1 MPNHSMHLTGS
12 QLRCSPAA
20 DLGRSRARIA
30 NMWKNNRIIG
40 LALIIPLAVLS
51 VFGCAKKTIIADEAI
66 IRYQKIEIPRYGK
79 SDYERLITSDND
91 EVKYNAICNLIPY
104 APEYARTLEKGPPD
118 ESSQETTAR
127 DVAEY
132 KKAKEV
138 FGSISKELFCKNK
151 SIQAASLIFI
161 TDFSSAYSSK
171 EEVLKLVLDVKTNEV
186 RTQYEQIRALIE
198 LSDSDTAIEKNLI
211 ESFLD
216 SRCWLIRSMTYLLL
230 GNITSDDY
238 HKRLIKEYKNANEEY
253 DRLFIIHSFNN
264 GYGPEVFDL
273 IRNEVLSTN
282 SDRIRGQTIRILKQ
296 HRDNTAVIKW
306 LIHDHKTIGRE
317 LLRAILNEYY
327 SEVASP
333 TGTVFFHQL
342 LRSNQQE
349 LIGLIDQEKFFQVL
363 YDGLKNEASQKD
375 LAELEMS
382 VRDSQHLSRAWVT
395 YIDHRHKERLR
406 EKEQQKREEE
416 LKKTVFPKYNA
427 MLEKF
432 LEDSKKLF
440 ADAGMDQDEIEELTK
455 AIREL
460 LQVLKEEES
469 K

>member
-1 MPNHSMHLTGS
+1 M
-12 QLRCSPAA
+12 
-20 DLGRSRARIA
+20 
-30 NMWKNNRIIG
+30 
-40 LALIIPLAVLS
+40 
-51 VFGCAKKTIIADEAI
+51 
-66 IRYQKIEIPRYGK
+66 
-79 SDYERLITSDND
+79 
-91 EVKYNAICNLIPY
+91 
-104 APEYARTLEKGPPD
+104 
-118 ESSQETTAR
+118 
-127 DVAEY
+127 AEY